1 MQFDLPTPTPNALAH
16 SESLGQ
22 HVQQQ
27 IAAAGGWI
35 SFARYMDLVLY
46 APGLGYY
53 SAGASKF
60 GESGDFV
67 TAPDISPIFSQ
78 CLAGQAA
85 QVLQAMGGGSILE
98 PGAGQG
104 TMAADVLL
112 ELERLGQ
119 LPDEYLMLEPSAD
132 LRARQAEMLKSRA
145 PQHFARVRWLDESP
159 AGGIRGV
166 ILANEVVDAL
176 PVERFVLEA
185 GVIRELGVV
194 FTGERFAYSA
204 RDISPQLKDAIE
216 RISQDQQQDWSEG
229 YTSEL
234 CVRLPAWVDSLG
246 SWLNEGVALL
256 LDYGFPRRE
265 YYMAERSTGTLR
277 CYYRH
282 RAHEDPFLWPGLQD
296 LTAWVDFSLLAE
308 AALAAGFELGGYTTQ
323 ANFLLAAGIEERVE
337 RAATDPQA
345 QIAMAA
351 GLRQLLLPGEMGEAI
366 KVMALTRGRVGAPD
380 GMFGRDLRS
389 RL

>member
-1 MQFDLPTPTPNALAH
+1 MQFDLPTPTPDALAH
-16 SESLGQ
+16 SQSLGK
-22 HVQQQ
+22 HLQQQ

-176 PVERFVLEA
+176 PVE
-185 GVIRELGVV
+185 
-194 FTGERFAYSA
+194 
-204 RDISPQLKDAIE
+204 
-216 RISQDQQQDWSEG
+216 
-229 YTSEL
+229 
-234 CVRLPAWVDSLG
+234 
-246 SWLNEGVALL
+246 
-256 LDYGFPRRE
+256 
-265 YYMAERSTGTLR
+265 
-277 CYYRH
+277 
-282 RAHEDPFLWPGLQD
+282 
-296 LTAWVDFSLLAE
+296 
-308 AALAAGFELGGYTTQ
+308 
-323 ANFLLAAGIEERVE
+323 
-337 RAATDPQA
+337 
-345 QIAMAA
+345 
-351 GLRQLLLPGEMGEAI
+351 
-366 KVMALTRGRVGAPD
+366 
-380 GMFGRDLRS
+380 
-389 RL
+389 